1 MAVGTKVSYADTT
14 TQIRS
19 VVPEFDLLGAQE
31 LPFLKLIAGGGEG
44 QPSLNSLSAPC
55 TQTKY
60 EWMEDTDFSLQT
72 TFTADPL
79 VGGTSLSVAAADV
92 GKINEGMILQIDNEQ
107 MLVTAANGSN
117 PLTISRGW
125 GGTTAAA
132 HASLSSPV
140 YVVGRA
146 HKEGTDAPSA
156 IYYYPVMPFNYTQEL
171 TDTIL
176 LSEIEQQIKR
186 YGFDDAIEFETQ
198 KRTREL
204 YKLLERQCFW
214 GKRVLGTASLPGSF
228 GGLETFITNSV
239 NAAAAQLTTTHINSA
254 LQLCYNANGING
266 LPDTLIVGSWVRG
279 KVNSVYG
286 TAGVT
291 GFRDIK
297 EVRGGVLVTTI
308 MTDFGTTLDVVLSP
322 WQDQSKAYLLK
333 RDKIGIGPLQGS
345 EFRREMLAKTGTA
358 DKWMISGSY
367 TMEVRASTMHAYI
380 YGLLTA

>member
-31 LPFLKLIAGGGEG
+31 LPFLKLIAGGGDG

-55 TQTKY
+55 TSTKY
-60 EWMEDTDFSLQT
+60 EWMEDADFSLQT
-72 TFTADPL
+72 LLTADPL
-79 VGGTSLSVAAADV
+79 TGTSISVTAADV

-117 PLTISRGW
+117 PITVSRGW
-125 GGTTAAA
+125 AGTTNVG
-132 HASLSSPV
+132 HATLTNPL
-140 YVVGRA
+140 YVIGRA
-146 HKEGTDAPSA
+146 HREGTDAPSA
-156 IYYYPVMPFNYTQEL
+156 IYYYPTMPFNYTQEL

-186 YGFDDAIEFETQ
+186 YGIDNAVEFETQ

-204 YKLLERQCFW
+204 YKLMERQCFW
-214 GKRVLGTASLPGSF
+214 GKRVLGTNAIPASF
-228 GGLETFITNSV
+228 GGLDEFIPAGNKTTS
-239 NAAAAQLTTTHINSA
+239 ATITTTAINTA
-254 LQLCYNANGING
+254 MQFCYNANGING
-266 LPDTLIVGSWVRG
+266 LPDTLLVNAKARG
-279 KVNSVYG
+279 QVNSVYA
-286 TAGVT
+286 TASVT

-322 WQDQSKAYLLK
+322 WQDPTKAYLLK
-333 RDKIGIGPLQGS
+333 RDKIGIGPLVGS

-367 TMEVRASTMHAYI
+367 TFEVRASTMHAMI
-380 YGLLTA
+380 TGLTP